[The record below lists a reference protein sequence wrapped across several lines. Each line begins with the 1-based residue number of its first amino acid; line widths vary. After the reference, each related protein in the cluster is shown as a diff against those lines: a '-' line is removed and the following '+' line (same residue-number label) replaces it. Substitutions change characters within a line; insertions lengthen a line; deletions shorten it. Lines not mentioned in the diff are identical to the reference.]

1 MAQVH
6 KSPFELEIPNVD
18 LATFIFSSGTQ
29 DSRSQPQYFDA
40 ENPALNFSLEQA
52 EGWVKQWAK
61 GLQDLGLR
69 TNDKVLLYSGNSLY
83 FPIVFWG
90 VVASGCAF
98 TGCSPSSSVEELAYQ
113 LADSESRLLVAG
125 PDYLDKALMAA
136 DKVGLPRTNFLVF
149 TDLQDAG
156 RYPVRSWTNV
166 WASEEH
172 ARSWKWRAFSS
183 KEEAQSASAAI
194 NYSSGTTGLPKG
206 AEISHYNIISNSA
219 QVAFKRNMVAET
231 RSGRE
236 RKERLGFSGER
247 WLAPLP
253 MFHAYGQAYYCT
265 TAAVTGCKVFI
276 MPKYDIQK
284 YLLFLDIYRIT
295 FLTGVP
301 TLLVSLAKHPRA
313 ASFNLKAIETVLSGS
328 APLNPEIGS
337 LVQRVY
343 LRPEVQVKQGW
354 GLTETTCS
362 ATGFAPDDIDDG
374 RSIGWLNPNM
384 MAKIVPVE
392 EYEFEG
398 GAKLLYTI
406 GEIWISGPNIMKGY
420 YRRPQETSAAIVT
433 EGNNRWFRTGDIGY
447 VDSRGCFYI
456 IDRLKELIK
465 VKGLQVAP
473 AEIEQTLLTHHK
485 IIDAAVVGEKRHDG
499 EYPKA
504 FVVKAPGQALTEKEV
519 KEYIQTRMSRHKWL
533 TAGVVFLAE
542 IPKTPSGKVK
552 RRLLAKQASDHTPGY
567 VGSKL

>member
-18 LATFIFSSGTQ
+18 LATFIFSSGTR

-61 GLQDLGLR
+61 GLQDLGFR

-136 DKVGLPRTNFLVF
+136 DKVGLPRTNVLVF

-172 ARSWKWRAFSS
+172 ARSWKWRTFSS

-231 RSGRE
+231 RSGND
-236 RKERLGFSGER
+236 RKERLRLSGER

-398 GAKLLYTI
+398 GAKLPYTI

-552 RRLLAKQASDHTPGY
+552 RRLLAKQASDHTPGH

>member
-18 LATFIFSSGTQ
+18 LATFIFSSGTR

-69 TNDKVLLYSGNSLY
+69 INDKVLLYSGNSLY

-125 PDYLDKALMAA
+125 PGYLDKALMAA
-136 DKVGLPRTNFLVF
+136 DKVGLPRTNVLVF
-149 TDLQDAG
+149 TDLQDTVL
-156 RYPVRSWTNV
+156 YPSRSWTDV

-172 ARSWKWRAFSS
+172 AKSWKWRTFSS

-301 TLLVSLAKHPRA
+301 TLLVSLAKHPGA
-313 ASFNLKAIETVLSGS
+313 ASFNLKAIETVVSGS

-343 LRPEVQVKQGW
+343 LRPDVQVKQGW

-374 RSIGWLNPNM
+374 RSIGWLNPNI

-392 EYEFEG
+392 EYEFED
-398 GAKLLYTI
+398 GAKIPYSV

-420 YRRPQETSAAIVT
+420 YRRPQETNAAIVT

-447 VDSRGCFYI
+447 
-456 IDRLKELIK
+456 ELIK

-519 KEYIQTRMSRHKWL
+519 QEYIQTRMSRHKWL

-542 IPKTPSGKVK
+542 IPKTHSGKVK
-552 RRLLAKQASDHTPGY
+552 RRLLAKRASDHTPGS
-567 VGSKL
+567 VSSKL